1 MKIIY
6 NRFLPFPGY
15 TAVNL
20 FGVLFVRKEHKGKT
34 GVKFRQMVTH
44 ETIHTKQMQEMG
56 YIFFYIWYL
65 VEWLIKCLWYFSPTK
80 AYYAISFE
88 REAYDKQWNAA
99 YPSERKHFAW
109 TKLLY
114 VKNRKYSPIY

>member
-1 MKIIY
+1 MRIIY

-34 GVKFRQMVTH
+34 GVKFRMMVTH

-80 AYYAISFE
+80 AYYAILSNG
-88 REAYDKQWNAA
+88 RPMISNG
-99 YPSERKHFAW
+99 
-109 TKLLY
+109 TL
-114 VKNRKYSPIY
+114 PIPQKGDILPG